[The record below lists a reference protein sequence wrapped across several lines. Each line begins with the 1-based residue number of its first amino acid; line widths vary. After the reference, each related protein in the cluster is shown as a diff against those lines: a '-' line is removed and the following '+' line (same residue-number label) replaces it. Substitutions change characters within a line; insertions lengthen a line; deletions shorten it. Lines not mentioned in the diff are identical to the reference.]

1 MLPLPAAHASDM
13 LEWGILDCG
22 PHGRVGDTGGGVMGS
37 NTGLA
42 VAAGTVSVPYSGLGD
57 PPTDDIVM
65 TVQMHRF
72 NTYAQGA
79 TRDRQS
85 KTAIFRALGFL
96 GGSLLGYCALLRS

>member
-1 MLPLPAAHASDM
+1 MGGL
-13 LEWGILDCG
+13 
-22 PHGRVGDTGGGVMGS
+22 GDTGEELWGS
-37 NTGLA
+37 NTELD
-42 VAAGTVSVPYSGLGD
+42 VTAGTVSVPYSGLGD

-65 TVQMHRF
+65 TVHMHRF
-72 NTYAQGA
+72 NTYVQGA

>member
-1 MLPLPAAHASDM
+1 MG
-13 LEWGILDCG
+13 EGIWDRG
-22 PHGRVGDTGGGVMGS
+22 PHGRVGGIWREELWGS
-37 NTGLA
+37 NTELD
-42 VAAGTVSVPYSGLGD
+42 VTAGTVSVPYSGLGD

-65 TVQMHRF
+65 TVHMHRF
-72 NTYAQGA
+72 NTYVQGA

>member
-42 VAAGTVSVPYSGLGD
+42 VAAGTVSVPYSGLGRPSLGRYSHD
-57 PPTDDIVM
+57 RAYAA
-65 TVQMHRF
+65 VQQ
-72 NTYAQGA
+72 AVQG
-79 TRDRQS
+79 THRDRQT
-85 KTAIFRALGFL
+85 KTAIFRALHFL
-96 GGSLLGYCALLRS
+96 RGLCLCGVL